1 MLNKDQARMV
11 APLVNNNPVWEGLEE
26 YLNSLKTLV
35 VQALTVAPSESEM
48 RQLQG
53 KLVLLETLLNLKSN
67 HHAVVKENTKND

>member
-11 APLVNNNPVWEGLEE
+11 APLLNNLPAWEGLEE

-35 VQALTVAPSESEM
+35 VQALMVAQSESEM

-53 KLVLLETLLNLKSN
+53 RLVLLETLLNLNNNYK
-67 HHAVVKENTKND
+67 AVLKENNKSE